1 MTFKKT
7 KDFKIYYTFLNK
19 LAKDLTNFYY
29 TKLNKT
35 FTINN
40 KLKGKGYDPVTS
52 ADKAFEK
59 FIRKKIND
67 KFPDHQIIG
76 EEFGAKKTKSLFS
89 WIIDPID
96 GTRSFVA
103 GNPTWSNLISL
114 NYNDAPIVGLANFPR
129 MKRYYLNQ
137 DGKSAFLVDRRCP
150 SLIKGF
156 ESGYAYKRIQASGER
171 YDDRPEK
178 NMYSHIHDALQY
190 LLIGA
195 GEGRSLMNNQKMA
208 MPFQARTGFDVF
220 KRKPTAQRKSFWSRM

>member
-76 EEFGAKKTKSLFS
+76 EEFGAKKTNSLFS

-103 GNPTWSNLISL
+103 GNPTWSNLVSL
-114 NYNDAPIVGLANFPR
+114 NYNDAPVVGLANFPR

-137 DGKSAFLVDRRCP
+137 DDKSAFV
-150 SLIKGF
+150 F
-156 ESGYAYKRIQASGER
+156 ENGK
-171 YDDRPEK
+171 
-178 NMYSHIHDALQY
+178 
-190 LLIGA
+190 
-195 GEGRSLMNNQKMA
+195 
-208 MPFQARTGFDVF
+208 
-220 KRKPTAQRKSFWSRM
+220 KRKLKVNKKIKFDYLKVAAAFHGTLSFQKQKKNNEIYQENAVSMFRCTNILSISR